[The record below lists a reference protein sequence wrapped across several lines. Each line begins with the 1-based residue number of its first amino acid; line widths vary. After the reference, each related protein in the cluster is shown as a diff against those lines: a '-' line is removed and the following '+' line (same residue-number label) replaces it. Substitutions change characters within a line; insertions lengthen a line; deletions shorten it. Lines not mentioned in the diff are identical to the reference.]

1 MLQDK
6 LPTSDI
12 YAHIEDG
19 SVLEMWQNLEQQIL
33 VDPRAGE
40 FLNGNANKLPL
51 YDLRESSTH
60 NNTL

>member
-1 MLQDK
+1 M
-6 LPTSDI
+6 I
-12 YAHIEDG
+12 FYAHIEDG